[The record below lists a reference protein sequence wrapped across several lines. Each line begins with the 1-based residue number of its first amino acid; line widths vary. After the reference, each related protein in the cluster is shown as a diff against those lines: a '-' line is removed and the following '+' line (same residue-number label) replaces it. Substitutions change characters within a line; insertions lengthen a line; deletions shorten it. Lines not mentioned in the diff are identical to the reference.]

1 MLVAMAAP
9 ISPQWKTA
17 MKSQSSTMFS
27 TPPITDSSAPS
38 PARPTVMK
46 LSWNTMP
53 NTAKGLDSSTGT
65 MYSRQ

>member
-1 MLVAMAAP
+1 
-9 ISPQWKTA
+9 

-27 TPPITDSSAPS
+27 TPPMTERAAPS

-53 NTAKGLDSSTGT
+53 KTAKGMETSTGT
-65 MYSRQ
+65 M

>member
-9 ISPQWKTA
+9 VRPQSKTA

-27 TPPITDSSAPS
+27 TPPMTERAAPS

-53 NTAKGLDSSTGT
+53 KTAKGMETSTGT
-65 MYSRQ
+65 M